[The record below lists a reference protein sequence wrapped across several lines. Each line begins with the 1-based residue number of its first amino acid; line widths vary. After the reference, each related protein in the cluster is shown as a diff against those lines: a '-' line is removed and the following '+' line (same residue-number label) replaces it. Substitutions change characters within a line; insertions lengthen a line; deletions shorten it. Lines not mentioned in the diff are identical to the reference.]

1 LCACHTGARI
11 EKKKTQN
18 VRHRRLQIDEQ
29 AKAAVVG
36 FQFRYNKKI

>member
-1 LCACHTGARI
+1 MHATQVPESR
-11 EKKKTQN
+11 KKKTQN